1 MSTWDIVDV
10 VETHDDVVSTKSK
23 PSAFRALIT
32 SAAQVAFVVTLAVGS
47 TTNFTIQKNEHAS
60 TLGARVKLSDSS
72 QFVQSPVPPL
82 RYRLVSESDT
92 QFGQSTV
99 KLAQLFET
107 YFAPAEGEEPFEDE
121 YSYS

>member
-10 VETHDDVVSTKSK
+10 LETDDDIITTRPK

-32 SAAQVAFVVTLAVGS
+32 SAAQVAFVVTLAMGS
-47 TTNFTIQKNEHAS
+47 TTHFTVQKSEQAS
-60 TLGARVKLSDSS
+60 TQGAHVQFADSS
-72 QFVQSPVPPL
+72 QFVLSPAPPL
-82 RYRLVSESDT
+82 RRRIVTESDT

-107 YFAPAEGEEPFEDE
+107 YFTPAEEEPFEDD
-121 YSYS
+121 YSFS

>member
-10 VETHDDVVSTKSK
+10 VETHDDVVSTKPR

-47 TTNFTIQKNEHAS
+47 TSSFIIQKSELAP
-60 TLGARVKLSDSS
+60 TLAGRVKLWGSS
-72 QFVQSPVPPL
+72 EVVQSPAPPL
-82 RYRLVSESDT
+82 RYLIVSESDT

-107 YFAPAEGEEPFEDE
+107 YFAPAEGEEPFEDD